1 MQLLFA
7 NSQIEKVC
15 TSPER
20 AVKKYA
26 ARSLTREKNKH
37 V

>member
-7 NSQIEKVC
+7 NSQLEKIC

-20 AVKKYA
+20 AVMKYGMH
-26 ARSLTREKNKH
+26 SLTREKNKH